1 MGEREQ
7 HEAGLSTAEVEELT
21 RRGEVN
27 HAPDDGMRSTWQIVR
42 ANLFT
47 RINAI
52 FAILVAL
59 VVATG
64 SLRNAL
70 FGLAIVINSIVG
82 IAQELRA
89 RHTLKQLSIV
99 NTAEVTVRRDG
110 EAKKIPTTDI
120 VTGDI
125 VELSSGSQIAVD
137 GVVVRADHLDVDES
151 LLTGESD
158 PIDKRSDDELRS
170 GSFVV
175 AGSGLM
181 RATAVGGDSYAAK
194 LTADAGEFTL
204 VRSELRSGID
214 SILKVIT
221 YLLIPAGLITIVP
234 AAARARRLEAGRPRH
249 GGRTDPDGARGPRA
263 ADVRRVRRRRHPP
276 RAPSVPRQ
284 RAASDRGPRA
294 RRCRLR
300 RQDGHPHRTRHDTR
314 SCRTAR

>member
-125 VELSSGSQIAVD
+125 VEQHSACYCGDGHFEDWGDTLDRIASFDPEAIAPGRGDALVGRDAVTTAIESTRDFVQSTYRPVRRIVARGGSLKQAWD
-137 GVVVRADHLDVDES
+137 AVRAECDPKFKDYAIYEHCLPFDVTRAYDE
-151 LLTGESD
+151 
-158 PIDKRSDDELRS
+158 
-170 GSFVV
+170 
-175 AGSGLM
+175 A
-181 RATAVGGDSYAAK
+181 
-194 LTADAGEFTL
+194 
-204 VRSELRSGID
+204 SGIRD
-214 SILKVIT
+214 PRIWTAERDIEMW
-221 YLLIPAGLITIVP
+221 
-234 AAARARRLEAGRPRH
+234 RALEG
-249 GGRTDPDGARGPRA
+249 
-263 ADVRRVRRRRHPP
+263 
-276 RAPSVPRQ
+276 
-284 RAASDRGPRA
+284 
-294 RRCRLR
+294 
-300 RQDGHPHRTRHDTR
+300 
-314 SCRTAR
+314 

>member
-137 GVVVRADHLDVDES
+137 GVVVRADHLDEI
-151 LLTGESD
+151 G
-158 PIDKRSDDELRS
+158 
-170 GSFVV
+170 
-175 AGSGLM
+175 
-181 RATAVGGDSYAAK
+181 RAHV
-194 LTADAGEFTL
+194 
-204 VRSELRSGID
+204 
-214 SILKVIT
+214 
-221 YLLIPAGLITIVP
+221 
-234 AAARARRLEAGRPRH
+234 
-249 GGRTDPDGARGPRA
+249 
-263 ADVRRVRRRRHPP
+263 
-276 RAPSVPRQ
+276 
-284 RAASDRGPRA
+284 
-294 RRCRLR
+294 
-300 RQDGHPHRTRHDTR
+300 
-314 SCRTAR
+314 

>member
-99 NTAEVTVRRDG
+99 NTAEVTYG
-110 EAKKIPTTDI
+110 
-120 VTGDI
+120 
-125 VELSSGSQIAVD
+125 
-137 GVVVRADHLDVDES
+137 
-151 LLTGESD
+151 
-158 PIDKRSDDELRS
+158 
-170 GSFVV
+170 
-175 AGSGLM
+175 
-181 RATAVGGDSYAAK
+181 ATA
-194 LTADAGEFTL
+194 
-204 VRSELRSGID
+204 
-214 SILKVIT
+214 
-221 YLLIPAGLITIVP
+221 
-234 AAARARRLEAGRPRH
+234 
-249 GGRTDPDGARGPRA
+249 
-263 ADVRRVRRRRHPP
+263 RRRR
-276 RAPSVPRQ
+276 S
-284 RAASDRGPRA
+284 
-294 RRCRLR
+294 RR
-300 RQDGHPHRTRHDTR
+300 RTSSPATSS
-314 SCRTAR
+314 SCRPVRRSPSTVSSCAPITSTSTSHC

>member
-99 NTAEVTVRRDG
+99 NTAEVTVRRDD

-158 PIDKRSDDELRS
+158 PIDKRSDNVE
-170 GSFVV
+170 
-175 AGSGLM
+175 
-181 RATAVGGDSYAAK
+181 
-194 LTADAGEFTL
+194 
-204 VRSELRSGID
+204 
-214 SILKVIT
+214 
-221 YLLIPAGLITIVP
+221 
-234 AAARARRLEAGRPRH
+234 
-249 GGRTDPDGARGPRA
+249 A
-263 ADVRRVRRRRHPP
+263 AD
-276 RAPSVPRQ
+276 
-284 RAASDRGPRA
+284 
-294 RRCRLR
+294 
-300 RQDGHPHRTRHDTR
+300 
-314 SCRTAR
+314 